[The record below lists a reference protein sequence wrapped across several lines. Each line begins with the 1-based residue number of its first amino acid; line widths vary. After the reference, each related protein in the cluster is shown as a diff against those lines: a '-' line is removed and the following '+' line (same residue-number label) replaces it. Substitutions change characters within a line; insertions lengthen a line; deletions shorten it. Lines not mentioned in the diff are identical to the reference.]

1 MLTDRRGYVTAVT
14 SISYPQSSCTAGH
27 LISLSLCTQWFCF
40 TRWRK
45 NKTHYLQ
52 VTGRVLKQ
60 ISAIRT
66 FCSNML
72 VCESLGTYYMS
83 VCVPAYHHVRHP
95 MHCNIATLAA
105 FNRAKR
111 LIFLAPSLKS
121 PPPPPPPNFSVCH
134 ALKVYVRPSLEFA
147 TTVWSPSLKKDI

>member
-1 MLTDRRGYVTAVT
+1 MT
-14 SISYPQSSCTAGH
+14 SISYPQSSRTAGH
-27 LISLSLCTQWFCF
+27 LLSLSLYTQRFCF

-45 NKTHYLQ
+45 NTTHYLQ

-60 ISAIRT
+60 MSAIRT
-66 FCSNML
+66 SWSNVL

-111 LIFLAPSLKS
+111 LIFLAPPLKS
-121 PPPPPPPNFSVCH
+121 TPPPPPPPPNFSVCH
-134 ALKVYVRPSLEFA
+134 ALKVYVYVLH
-147 TTVWSPSLKKDI
+147 